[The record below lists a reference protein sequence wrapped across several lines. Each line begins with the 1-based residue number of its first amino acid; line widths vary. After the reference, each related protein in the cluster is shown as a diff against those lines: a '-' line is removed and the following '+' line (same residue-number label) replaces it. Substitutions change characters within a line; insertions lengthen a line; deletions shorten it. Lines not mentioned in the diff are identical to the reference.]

1 MSCPIES
8 SCKHSAKRQY
18 LEKNLDM
25 GNTRWP
31 VKIVIPEI
39 EDLWETQ
46 GKQKVVDRLLDV
58 LSEDYGPETPQHEV
72 ESRNWFGRCVWE
84 CDNDVCDDQS
94 VTISWNDDPVPQPE
108 NEQTATT
115 HPNGLNGRGAKSAQF
130 HMVAFTEKVCE
141 RRGYMYGT
149 EGEIRYDSNNIRVTD
164 FKTGYTKV
172 HHVPAPPDSGHG
184 GGDDELALNMI
195 RAVIAVQG
203 GETVDEAQWNHLG
216 CTLEEMVRSH
226 AAVFAAEEAR
236 TQNKVVDWAE
246 YWGREVDARLK
257 DLGLPI

>member
-1 MSCPIES
+1 
-8 SCKHSAKRQY
+8 
-18 LEKNLDM
+18 
-25 GNTRWP
+25 
-31 VKIVIPEI
+31 
-39 EDLWETQ
+39 
-46 GKQKVVDRLLDV
+46 
-58 LSEDYGPETPQHEV
+58 
-72 ESRNWFGRCVWE
+72 
-84 CDNDVCDDQS
+84 
-94 VTISWNDDPVPQPE
+94 
-108 NEQTATT
+108 
-115 HPNGLNGRGAKSAQF
+115 
-130 HMVAFTEKVCE
+130 MVAFTEKVCE